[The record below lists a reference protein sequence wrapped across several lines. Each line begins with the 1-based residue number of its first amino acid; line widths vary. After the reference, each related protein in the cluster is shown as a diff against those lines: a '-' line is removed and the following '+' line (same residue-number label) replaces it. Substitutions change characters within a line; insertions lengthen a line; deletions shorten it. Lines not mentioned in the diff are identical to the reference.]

1 LEKHREDN
9 QRAMQELIEKFLNA
23 SQAEV
28 KVALYR
34 SGIGKN
40 GTHYICCSVEV
51 TTDKFHSEY
60 LGYHCYERK
69 RGDVVYA
76 EGNEVKGIE
85 NGILAFLGNDKEVER
100 YLENLARKKAR
111 TMFRELDDY
120 LKL

>member
-1 LEKHREDN
+1 
-9 QRAMQELIEKFLNA
+9 MQELIEKFLDA
-23 SQAEV
+23 AQAKV
-28 KVALYR
+28 KVEFDT
-34 SGIGKN
+34 SGIDRKGKQ
-40 GTHYICCSVEV
+40 YICFSVEV